1 MVNGGWLPLSN
12 GGSRPEGAGTAVL
25 MEDFFDAV
33 DRAFTKEKDRIPVP
47 SRLERKTPLELPL
60 SVVGSPQATRSP
72 QRRRVADRRHLPE
85 RRLPRA

>member
-1 MVNGGWLPLSN
+1 
-12 GGSRPEGAGTAVL
+12 

-33 DRAFTKEKDRIPVP
+33 DRAFTKEKDRIPAP
-47 SRLERKTPLELPL
+47 SRLELKTPLELPL
-60 SVVGSPQATRSP
+60 SVVASPRETRSP

>member
-1 MVNGGWLPLSN
+1 MVNGDWFPLSN
-12 GGSRPEGAGTAVL
+12 DGSRPENSGATVL

-33 DRAFTKEKDRIPVP
+33 DRAFTKEKDRIPSP
-47 SRLERKTPLELPL
+47 SRLELKTPLELPL
-60 SVVGSPQATRSP
+60 SAVESPQATRSQ